1 MEAGEIILIIS
12 AVASPVL
19 AIWNAYQGMRIKELE
34 LKYNNLC
41 DECEYVFTPKE
52 KNKKLPSAS

>member
-12 AVASPVL
+12 AIASPVL

-34 LKYNNLC
+34 LKYDNLC
-41 DECEYVFTPKE
+41 DSCIHDYTPKT
-52 KNKKLPSAS
+52 KTNTSVAS